1 MDSFQHDLDGD
12 SFSLLHQYL
21 VVLHQLL
28 SFVCFSFIRLFI
40 AVKFPMKGEA
50 EIINAT
56 PMVKEENENENEKQ
70 TKPDFRLDLSIF
82 KESLRVP
89 TNWIGRR

>member
-1 MDSFQHDLDGD
+1 
-12 SFSLLHQYL
+12 
-21 VVLHQLL
+21 
-28 SFVCFSFIRLFI
+28 
-40 AVKFPMKGEA
+40 MKGES
-50 EIINAT
+50 EMINAT
-56 PMVKEENENENEKQ
+56 PMVKEENENENENENEKQ